1 MRVYVLSTYPTV
13 RAGLSAIVREQP
25 DWSVAGA
32 DAPETITRAASLGGP
47 AIQASAPDI
56 ILADL
61 EGVRDVDALESWLAV
76 LQPSAG
82 IVVLATPEPTIQRGQ
97 PRREALPLLGTVA
110 RAAEDQGLAF
120 GALRRD
126 APPEEIIAAIT
137 AVVSGLITLD
147 RRLGSSL
154 VAALD
159 ERIAAPAPAPLSGVE
174 EPLTAR
180 ELEVLQLMALGLP
193 NKTIA
198 SRLHISEHTAKFH
211 VSSIMMKLGAA
222 SRTEAVT
229 LGARRGL
236 LIL

>member
-1 MRVYVLSTYPTV
+1 MRVYVVSTYPTV

-32 DAPETITRAASLGGP
+32 DAPETIIRSASSRTP
-47 AIQASAPDI
+47 TTPDNAPDI

-61 EGVRDVDALESWLAV
+61 EGVRDVEALESWLAV
-76 LQPSAG
+76 LQPGAG

-97 PRREALPLLGTVA
+97 PRREALPVLGTVA
-110 RAAEDQGLAF
+110 RAAEEQGIAF

-126 APPEEIIAAIT
+126 APPEEIVAAIT
-137 AVVSGLITLD
+137 AVAGGLITLD

-154 VAALD
+154 VAAMD
-159 ERIAAPAPAPLSGVE
+159 ERVAAPAAAPLSGVE

>member
-1 MRVYVLSTYPTV
+1 MRVYVVSAYPTV
-13 RAGLSAIVREQP
+13 RAGLSAIVQEQP
-25 DWSVAGA
+25 EWNVVGAGA
-32 DAPETITRAASLGGP
+32 PENVIRASSQGSP
-47 AIQASAPDI
+47 NTQENAPDI

-61 EGVRDVDALESWLAV
+61 EGVRDVEAMESWLAT

-82 IVVLATPEPTIQRGQ
+82 IVVLATPEPTVQRGQ
-97 PRREALPLLGTVA
+97 PRREALPILGTVA

-126 APPEEIIAAIT
+126 APPEEIVAAIT
-137 AVVSGLITLD
+137 AVAGGLITLD

-159 ERIAAPAPAPLSGVE
+159 ERVAAPAPLSGVE

-198 SRLHISEHTAKFH
+198 ARLHISEHTAKFH

>member
-1 MRVYVLSTYPTV
+1 MRVYVVSAYPTV
-13 RAGLSAIVREQP
+13 RAGLSAIVHEQP

-32 DAPETITRAASLGGP
+32 DAPETITRAASRGSL
-47 AIQASAPDI
+47 ITQENAPDI

-61 EGVRDVDALESWLAV
+61 EGIREVEALESWLV
-76 LQPSAG
+76 MLQPSAG
-82 IVVLATPEPTIQRGQ
+82 IVVLATPEPTVQRGQ
-97 PRREALPLLGTVA
+97 PRREALPVLGTVA
-110 RAAEDQGLAF
+110 RAAEDQGIAF

-137 AVVSGLITLD
+137 AVAGGLITLD

-154 VAALD
+154 VAAMD
-159 ERIAAPAPAPLSGVE
+159 ERVAAPAPTPLSGVE

-198 SRLHISEHTAKFH
+198 ARLHISEHTAKFH

>member
-159 ERIAAPAPAPLSGVE
+159 ERIAAPAPAPLSGIE